1 MFLYNKKRLG
11 NGREEVLIVELKAP
25 SCAIA
30 NKEIEQIERYR
41 DRILDS
47 AAYPKDKTCY
57 KIILIS
63 SKLSKGADR
72 KVKGARSRN
81 EETDP
86 FLYSDYNENGAD
98 IKLYIMNWAE
108 LINENRKRLSYLS
121 ESLNVKE
128 EDVNEK
134 FLREYPELVDEK
146 SRNRLN
152 KRELR

>member
-1 MFLYNKKRLG
+1 MHYASARG
-11 NGREEVLIVELKAP
+11 NIRAISVLI
-25 SCAIA
+25 
-30 NKEIEQIERYR
+30 
-41 DRILDS
+41 
-47 AAYPKDKTCY
+47 
-57 KIILIS
+57 
-63 SKLSKGADR
+63 
-72 KVKGARSRN
+72 
-81 EETDP
+81 
-86 FLYSDYNENGAD
+86 ENGAD